1 MGIININAINT
12 PLKYCFEA
20 VGIDMGIR
28 RPLTC
33 SNGLKIEEFDL
44 TREEKNVKY
53 YQREM
58 SKKQP
63 GSKNYCIAQ
72 KRYWKALNKK
82 INKKNDQY
90 HKITHHIVKNNQVIA
105 LETLNIKGWFKNKHW
120 APKLQR
126 ISLYEILRQLKYKSE
141 RNNRII
147 IQVGR
152 FFPSSQKCSNC
163 GYQYH
168 DLGLSEE
175 EWICPECG
183 KHHDRD
189 LNASINIKNEG
200 LRLIREKIIKTIS
213 YWDCHGLRCAG
224 IGSKVLTFHST
235 RGMLKNRESPT
246 S

>member
-1 MGIININAINT
+1 
-12 PLKYCFEA
+12 
-20 VGIDMGIR
+20 MGIR

-58 SKKQP
+58 SKKQR
-63 GSKNYCIAQ
+63 GSKHYRIAQ

-82 INKKNDQY
+82 INKKNDYY
-90 HKITHHIVKNNQVIA
+90 HKITHHLVKNNQVIA

-120 APKLQR
+120 APKLHR
-126 ISLYEILRQLKYKSE
+126 ISLYEIIRQLKYKSL
-141 RNNRII
+141 RNNRKI

-152 FFPSSQKCSNC
+152 FFPSSQKCSKC
-163 GYQYH
+163 TYQYH
-168 DLGLSEE
+168 DLELSEE

-200 LRLIREKIIKTIS
+200 LRLIQEKIIKTS
-213 YWDCHGLRCAG
+213 PYWDCHGLRCAG
-224 IGSKVLTFHST
+224 IGSKILTFYSKS
-235 RGMLKNRESPT
+235 MLKNRESPT